1 LAAGLPYVRPVTPKK
16 PTRVLVAD
24 DEEAITQPVARY
36 LRGLGCVIDAAHEP
50 EEAEALVLHRHY
62 DVAILDLRMSRHGG
76 VQGLDIVREIRRRD
90 PWTAVIVLSAFVSAE
105 VEAEAL
111 RSGADAVLRKPQPL
125 ADLARTAF
133 SLVGGPVA

>member
-1 LAAGLPYVRPVTPKK
+1 VSDSK

-50 EEAEALVLHRHY
+50 EEAAALVLHRRY
-62 DVAILDLRMSRHGG
+62 DIAILDLQMSRHGG
-76 VQGLDIVREIRRRD
+76 AQGLDVVREIRRRD
-90 PWTAVIVLSAFVSAE
+90 PWAAVIVLSAFVSPE
-105 VEAEAL
+105 METEAL

-133 SLVGGPVA
+133 SFVGGPVA